1 MSAFEIQGFQGDA
14 AGQLTGRRVNE
25 LLISLT
31 RDGMPILLSASNFI
45 VTPMLPGLLG
55 AKVVSVYDYGHGGH
69 GLQLAQHA
77 YVHAGHPLPGANW
90 PNGVLLFNVDAVF
103 YLPGEYR
110 EGCGLATAV
119 IQDPPLVQTTIDR
132 PHSHWLDRAIASR
145 NIPPYP

>member
-31 RDGMPILLSASNFI
+31 RDGIPIAGLLPESNFI

-55 AKVVSVYDYGHGGH
+55 AKVVSVYDYGHGGY

-77 YVHAGHPLPGANW
+77 YVHAGNPPLPGTKW
-90 PNGVLLFNVDAVF
+90 PNGVLLFSVDAVF
-103 YLPGEYR
+103 SVPGEFR

-119 IQDPPLVQTTIDR
+119 IQDPPLVETIIDR
-132 PHSHWLDRAIASR
+132 PHSHPR
-145 NIPPYP
+145 